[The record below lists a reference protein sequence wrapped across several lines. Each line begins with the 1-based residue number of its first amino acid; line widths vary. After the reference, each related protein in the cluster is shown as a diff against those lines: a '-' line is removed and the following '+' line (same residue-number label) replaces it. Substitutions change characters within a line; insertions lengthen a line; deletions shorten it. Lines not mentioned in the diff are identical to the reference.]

1 MAGKKFL
8 RNSIIFTLLFTFSS
22 ACSVY
27 GGQEESF
34 YPGAEREGV
43 KQELERY
50 LEESYEE
57 YASLVDGSGTA
68 VDLLAEEQKSPLG
81 NFDLEN
87 AYWVN
92 TFGGIDFVKEYE
104 ETGELSSLITEEN
117 GYWVI
122 PTDTGYVASARDE
135 GSGLTFSG
143 LAYPINP
150 EAAALAGEKDI
161 TKKAILEKV
170 LQEEGLKNSV
180 YDSSYVVA
188 DNYYTTFYYCK
199 NEDGEELLIPYG
211 SRPDFTGL
219 VNGKV
224 YRVPEVTEILQQTMP
239 QSETETWADGGG
251 GGVNGQEA
259 AGSPGS
265 VAPPLSLR
273 RVLLITGGTV
283 LILLGGYFLKKT
295 GKQE

>member
-1 MAGKKFL
+1 MTGKKFL
-8 RNSIIFTLLFTFSS
+8 RNSVIFTLLFTFSS
-22 ACSVY
+22 VCSVY
-27 GGQEESF
+27 GGQEETF

-43 KQELERY
+43 KQELEQY
-50 LEESYEE
+50 LEDSYEE

-104 ETGELSSLITEEN
+104 KTGELSSLITDKN

-122 PTDTGYVASARDE
+122 PTDTGYEASARDE

-143 LAYPINP
+143 LAYPMNP

-161 TKKAILEKV
+161 TKRAILEKV
-170 LQEEGLKNSV
+170 LQEEGLENHVFNSC
-180 YDSSYVVA
+180 YINSGSYR
-188 DNYYTTFYYCK
+188 TLFYYCK
-199 NEDGEELLIPYG
+199 NSDGEELLIPYG

-219 VNGKV
+219 INGKV
-224 YRVPEVTEILQQTMP
+224 YHVPEVTEILQQTMP
-239 QSETETWADGGG
+239 QSETENWTNGGG
-251 GGVNGQEA
+251 GGNGQDT
-259 AGSPGS
+259 AGASGS
-265 VAPPLSLR
+265 MRPSFPLSK
-273 RVLLITGGTV
+273 VLLCTAGIALV
-283 LILLGGYFLKKT
+283 LIGAYFLRKKI
-295 GKQE
+295 Q

>member
-27 GGQEESF
+27 GGQEEAF

-43 KQELERY
+43 KQELEQY
-50 LEESYEE
+50 LEDSYEE

-104 ETGELSSLITEEN
+104 KIGELSSLITEEN

-122 PTDTGYVASARDE
+122 PTDTGYEASARDE

-143 LAYPINP
+143 LAYPMNP

-170 LQEEGLKNSV
+170 LQEEGLENHVSDSCYINSGR
-180 YDSSYVVA
+180 YR
-188 DNYYTTFYYCK
+188 TLFYYCK
-199 NEDGEELLIPYG
+199 NENGEELLIPYG

-224 YRVPEVTEILQQTMP
+224 YRVPEVTEILKQTMP
-239 QSETETWADGGG
+239 QSETENWTNGGG
-251 GGVNGQEA
+251 GENGQDTA
-259 AGSPGS
+259 VAPGS
-265 VAPPLSLR
+265 ITPPLSLR
-273 RVLLITGGTV
+273 NILLITGGTV
-283 LILLGGYFLKKT
+283 LILLGIYCLKKK